1 MNKRIRK
8 KKRHQYNKWL
18 CERYPFLTPRNVW
31 TDKVIPTYDW
41 TLLDDMPR
49 GWRKAFGLQ
58 MCEDLREELI
68 KFNYLDDYRVDQIK
82 EKYGGLRW
90 YDNGCPVGS
99 KIGDIINTYGIISEN
114 VCVSCGKLDVPM
126 TDTGWIL
133 PMCEKCFCGRRI
145 RYNADDYKRA
155 TEDSPCEIRT
165 EYTTRRYI
173 PGTDDVV
180 IEKHDITD
188 VVNRIRAKKIV
199 YRR

>member
-8 KKRHQYNKWL
+8 KKRRQYNKWL
-18 CERYPFLTPRNVW
+18 CERYPFLIPRNVW
-31 TDKVIPTYDW
+31 SGKVIPTYDW

-68 KFNYLDDYRVDQIK
+68 KYDFLEEYRVVQIK
-82 EKYGGLRW
+82 EKYGELRW
-90 YDNGCPVGS
+90 YDNGSPVGS

-188 VVNRIRAKKIV
+188 VVNRIR
-199 YRR
+199 YRGR